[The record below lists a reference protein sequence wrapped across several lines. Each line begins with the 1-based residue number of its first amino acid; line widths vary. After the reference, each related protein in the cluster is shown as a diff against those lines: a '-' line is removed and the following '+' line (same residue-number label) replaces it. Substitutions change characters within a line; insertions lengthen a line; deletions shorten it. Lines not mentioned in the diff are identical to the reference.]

1 MPNQRFHEID
11 LLRGLACVAVVA
23 YHYLSRGQH
32 GGWITSATHPAI
44 EAVVRYGYLG
54 VHLFF
59 MVSGFVIF
67 MSAQGSSVR
76 NFAASRA
83 ARLYPALWVAAPL
96 TVAFAWAFHRTEFEV
111 SLSTLL
117 INLTMVPQWFKV
129 EFVDGA
135 YWSLAVELQF
145 YLLVALAIAFN
156 GLRRPQTCVA
166 AWLAISAVNA
176 LRPMY
181 PLEFWLAAKWAP
193 LFCAGICFYLIA
205 TRGRS
210 PARLGLIA
218 CSYVLAVFYEAGPD
232 LRGSAAGAPDLAK
245 AGVEVAVLTAFY
257 ALFFGFTAS
266 QKRLKRTPVSV
277 WAGLLTYPVYLLHQ
291 NIGYI
296 VLEALAPS
304 GLGFGLRVLLT
315 AAVIAVLAWAVVKFV
330 ERPLAPRLR
339 GWIDGPPADPGRSLG
354 EVGGERRRWVG

>member
-32 GGWITSATHPAI
+32 AGWITSAAHPAV
-44 EAVVRYGYLG
+44 ESVARYGYLG

-96 TVAFAWAFHRTEFEV
+96 TAAFAWALHRTEFEV

-117 INLTMVPQWFKV
+117 INLTLVPQWFKV
-129 EFVDGA
+129 DFVDGA

-145 YLLVALAIAFN
+145 YLLVALALAFN
-156 GLRRPQTCVA
+156 GLRRAEACVA
-166 AWLAISAVNA
+166 AWLAISALNA

-193 LFCAGICFYLIA
+193 LFSAGICFYLIA

-218 CSYVLAVFYEAGPD
+218 GSYVLAVFYEAWPD
-232 LRGSAAGAPDLAK
+232 LRGSAAVAPDFVK
-245 AGVEVAVLTAFY
+245 AGVDAAVLTAFY
-257 ALFFGFTAS
+257 ALFSGFTAS
-266 QKRLKRTPVSV
+266 KARVMRSPVSV

-291 NIGYI
+291 NIGYT

-304 GLGFGLRVLLT
+304 GLGLGLRALLT
-315 AAVIAVLAWAVVKFV
+315 VAGIAALAWGIVVLI
-330 ERPLAPRLR
+330 ERPLAPHLR
-339 GWIDGPPADPGRSLG
+339 RWIGQPAAAPGHGLEEG
-354 EVGGERRRWVG
+354 IGERRRWAG

>member
-23 YHYLSRGQH
+23 FHYLSRGQH
-32 GGWITSATHPAI
+32 AAWISDAAPGAV
-44 EAVVRYGYLG
+44 EAVARHGYLG

-76 NFAASRA
+76 NFAASRV

-96 TVAFAWAFHRTEFEV
+96 TAAFAWAFHRPEFEV
-111 SLSTLL
+111 SLPTLL
-117 INLTMVPQWFKV
+117 VNLTMVPQWFKV

-135 YWSLAVELQF
+135 YWSLAVEIQF
-145 YLLVALAIAFN
+145 YLLVVLALALN
-156 GLRRPQTCVA
+156 GLRRAEWCVG
-166 AWLAISAVNA
+166 AWLAVSALNA

-193 LFCAGICFYLIA
+193 LFCAGICFYLIG

-218 CSYVLAVFYEAGPD
+218 CSYVLALVYELGPK
-232 LRGSAAGAPDLAK
+232 LRGGGAADLFAT
-245 AGVEVAVLTAFY
+245 GVDGAVLTAFF
-257 ALFFGFTAS
+257 ALFFGFTAR
-266 QKRLKRTPVSV
+266 QGQVRRTPLSV

-291 NIGYI
+291 NIGYV

-304 GLGFGLRVLLT
+304 GLPFSLRVLLT
-315 AAVIAVLAWAVVKFV
+315 VAGIAVLAWGVVVFV

-339 GWIDGPPADPGRSLG
+339 RLISLPAADRSRGLV
-354 EVGGERRRWVG
+354 EAGGERRRWAG